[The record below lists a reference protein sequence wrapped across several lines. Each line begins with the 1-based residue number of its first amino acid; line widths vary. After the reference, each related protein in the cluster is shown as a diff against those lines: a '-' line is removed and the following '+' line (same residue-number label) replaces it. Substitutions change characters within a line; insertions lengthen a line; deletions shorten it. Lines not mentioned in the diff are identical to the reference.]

1 VAPVPAPVV
10 APKLQTPT
18 PAAQAATAASQAKS
32 QAEALEDAE
41 RAAQQQAAAEAKAN
55 RKRGKAASFK
65 TAPPFQPLQGPAL
78 PISADKQQR
87 LNELLRKY
95 QIDEI
100 TPEQYHQQRASI
112 LAEP

>member
-1 VAPVPAPVV
+1 VAPAPTPVV
-10 APKLQTPT
+10 APQLQTPT
-18 PAAQAATAASQAKS
+18 PAAQAAAAASQAKS
-32 QAEALEDAE
+32 QAEALQEAE

-55 RKRGKAASFK
+55 RKPGKAASFK
-65 TAPPFQPLQGPAL
+65 TAPLFQPLQGPAL

-95 QIDEI
+95 QVDEI

-112 LAEP
+112 LAGP